1 MKQLILYVLGI
12 QKHAMKLL
20 ALHTTNFTELF
31 LWKISLEKFSGPDG
45 GVQVEKKQGGG
56 WKKREA
62 SFNFTLLIIKQLFWV
77 RWNLVEGLVT
87 PVHSYISRWI
97 KNQKSVQ
104 CSWNSWYY
112 MSRNLEKWRKRN
124 HICII
129 HLSFQISTM
138 SLDNFSG
145 PNGRVQVE
153 KQGGG
158 WKEGKKE
165 ERLQSMSV
173 QRQSVYV
180 IRVQTESGCQ
190 KWSRAHRL
198 TAPPRP
204 VRRSTA
210 AAATTGTVTIG
221 AATLAVNFAAAA
233 ATAARRLW
241 CHGGDSSSP
250 NSAYT
255 MCYNI
260 AKGAEYMLW

>member
-1 MKQLILYVLGI
+1 
-12 QKHAMKLL
+12 
-20 ALHTTNFTELF
+20 
-31 LWKISLEKFSGPDG
+31 
-45 GVQVEKKQGGG
+45 
-56 WKKREA
+56 
-62 SFNFTLLIIKQLFWV
+62 
-77 RWNLVEGLVT
+77 
-87 PVHSYISRWI
+87 
-97 KNQKSVQ
+97 
-104 CSWNSWYY
+104 

-198 TAPPRP
+198 TAPPLSAP
-204 VRRSTA
+204 SLSAPLPSPSTSLPPLQPPRGGCDA
-210 AAATTGTVTIG
+210 M
-221 AATLAVNFAAAA
+221 
-233 ATAARRLW
+233 AARVAVPTQHIRCAITLRKEQSI
-241 CHGGDSSSP
+241 CYDKASS
-250 NSAYT
+250 
-255 MCYNI
+255 
-260 AKGAEYMLW
+260 AKI